1 MATARGRFP
10 HNVWP
15 PHRNT
20 LAAQRRSDCAKTALL
35 TDLSGE
41 GARGFA
47 RSLHDVEALSVK
59 IALHD
64 GGFRLVRFLKR
75 QALQRRADATR
86 PQMAV

>member
-10 HNVWP
+10 HTVWP

-20 LAAQRRSDCAKTALL
+20 LAAELRGDCAKTALL

-41 GARGFA
+41 GVQSFT
-47 RSLHDVEALSVK
+47 RSLHDIEALSVK
-59 IALHD
+59 IAPHD
-64 GGFRLVRFLKR
+64 GCFRLVRFLER

-86 PQMAV
+86 PQTAV